1 MARWRRRVR
10 GAAALPEAIAALS
23 RALPAAPNPETFRR
37 AKFDRPEAAA
47 ALWSLLARVLSA
59 LPAPA
64 VPASLGPEA
73 RWVKASLRA
82 QGYQRRAL
90 WQLPEDGSQGSRELL
105 LALSWLLARGPLLE
119 QLLAQTRV
127 QLGDRMPA
135 FQCELPARP
144 GPAAPSLAPEGP
156 LDVRLVQWLMG
167 TLRLRWRGLMC
178 SQQEHAALLSKIH
191 MFTRGC
197 HSDCSLDHLSVVET
211 EALRDPESGRQLLQA
226 LESENT
232 RLEAT
237 MHWRDSQL
245 VYWQWLDTVLGVCP
259 AGTPTPASP
268 PACLPRI
275 PKRGVDE
282 WELLERDLQG
292 LQEELREAAEPRR
305 AAWEARVD
313 GQGQGPQWS
322 RSRQTVREA
331 VGQALAALQQ
341 SWEEGSSPAQ
351 PLGPHRLVRSEDGMP
366 ASQGLQ
372 AAEVIGLLRSQEA
385 CLEALLCQLQEQ
397 CRRELAR
404 LAEALPG
411 LIWIPAPGP

>member
-178 SQQEHAALLSKIH
+178 SQQEHAALLSK
-191 MFTRGC
+191 
-197 HSDCSLDHLSVVET
+197 
-211 EALRDPESGRQLLQA
+211 LLQA

>member
-10 GAAALPEAIAALS
+10 GAAALPEAVAALS
-23 RALPAAPNPETFRR
+23 RALPAAPSPETFRR

-73 RWVKASLRA
+73 RWVKAALRA

-90 WQLPEDGSQGSRELL
+90 WELPEDGSRGSRELL

-144 GPAAPSLAPEGP
+144 GPAAPSVAPEGP

-167 TLRLRWRGLMC
+167 TLRLRWQGLMC
-178 SQQEHAALLSKIH
+178 SQQEHAALLSK
-191 MFTRGC
+191 
-197 HSDCSLDHLSVVET
+197 
-211 EALRDPESGRQLLQA
+211 LLQA
-226 LESENT
+226 LESENA
-232 RLEAT
+232 RLEAA
-237 MHWRDSQL
+237 MHWRGSQL
-245 VYWQWLDTVLGVCP
+245 VYWQWLDTILDICP
-259 AGTPTPASP
+259 AGAPTPASP

-322 RSRQTVREA
+322 RSRQAVREA
-331 VGQALAALQQ
+331 VSQALASLQQ
-341 SWEEGSSPAQ
+341 SWEEGGIPAQ
-351 PLGPHRLVRSEDGMP
+351 PLGPHRLVRSEDGMLS
-366 ASQGLQ
+366 SQGLR
-372 AAEVIGLLRSQEA
+372 ATEVISLLRSQEA

-404 LAEALPG
+404 LAGTLPG
-411 LIWIPAPGP
+411 LVWIPAPGR

>member
-211 EALRDPESGRQLLQA
+211 EALRDPESGRQVSLCSCCRPWRVRTHAWRPRCTGGTASLSTGSGWTRFWASALRGLLPQPP
-226 LESENT
+226 
-232 RLEAT
+232 RP
-237 MHWRDSQL
+237 H
-245 VYWQWLDTVLGVCP
+245 VCP
-259 AGTPTPASP
+259 GFPSVELTSGSCWSGTYRACRRSCGRQQSQDGQPGRPGWMARARGRSGAALGRPCGRPWARHWPPSSSP
-268 PACLPRI
+268 
-275 PKRGVDE
+275 G
-282 WELLERDLQG
+282 
-292 LQEELREAAEPRR
+292 RR
-305 AAWEARVD
+305 AA
-313 GQGQGPQWS
+313 
-322 RSRQTVREA
+322 
-331 VGQALAALQQ
+331 ALP
-341 SWEEGSSPAQ
+341 S
-351 PLGPHRLVRSEDGMP
+351 PLGP
-366 ASQGLQ
+366 
-372 AAEVIGLLRSQEA
+372 IG
-385 CLEALLCQLQEQ
+385 
-397 CRRELAR
+397 
-404 LAEALPG
+404 
-411 LIWIPAPGP
+411 W